1 LTERRLSPDKEIERA
16 RRKRTPTPAP
26 SSAQSPP
33 GVHSWLGE
41 DITLARHILV
51 VDDEPDLRELLGVI
65 LEWAGYQVTR
75 AADGREALA
84 RVKEGS
90 FDLVIL
96 DIMMPGL
103 DGWEVCQRLKTSEK
117 TRRLP
122 VILLTIRSQPMDKVV
137 GLDVLRADA
146 YLTKPFDCAE
156 LLAKVESLI
165 GQPEA

>member
-1 LTERRLSPDKEIERA
+1 MTGRRLSPNKEIGRG
-16 RRKRTPTPAP
+16 RRKPTRAPAP
-26 SSAQSPP
+26 GSAQSPP

-41 DITLARHILV
+41 DITLAGHILV
-51 VDDEPDLRELLGVI
+51 VDDEPDLRELLGVM
-65 LEWAGYQVTR
+65 LEGAGYQVTR

-84 RVKEGS
+84 RVNEGS

-96 DIMMPGL
+96 DIMMPGP

-122 VILLTIRSQPMDKVV
+122 VILLTMRSQPMDRVV
-137 GLDVLRADA
+137 GLEVVRADA
-146 YLTKPFDCAE
+146 YLTKPFDRAE